1 MRPVIQRRLVR
12 VLVCVSP
19 LRKGARCSLTSH
31 ERSDRPGRN
40 NVRRRSAPARPV
52 AALSSSGFAA
62 VGKPHRSIHVSS
74 ASAQRQQQHGQT
86 RSGCAH
92 SPAEAQRL
100 EHTLQA
106 VLSLPPFVTVF
117 SIVRSDEAFF
127 APPLPLLLIHGIV
140 DNKETCCSVDC
151 ICRPIIQARPNMTLR
166 PALPSALPVEA
177 LLRARRANDEL
188 ALRAAGEELLT
199 RLRRDRV
206 VRLRTDD
213 ATASAVA
220 KCYAALPAFF
230 ARPRHVKARLHCEIG
245 ARPGDRSYA
254 GMGEDCGREWLQLRR
269 HYLDGTRDD
278 GSDGVCLPGGVPKS
292 FEGAFEH
299 LREAWRRR
307 ACTPSRWRWTPRPTP
322 GSRSAISISSLA
334 AVRLLHH
341 RSTRQPPPPPPPSPP
356 PSSPPPLRR
365 CGGGCRDDGGGGAA
379 VPRRRTV
386 RPPPLPLPSGW
397 PGHRLPRPFRSRPA
411 HTLAKPLVP
420 RSARLRPGGARVAR
434 GRATHAARRA
444 DPLWR
449 RAAGLSLR
457 RAHPAPLHR
466 VPAPP
471 KEAGTRY
478 SMPFFAR
485 CHPEVTLL
493 PRRSGA
499 AATSAAASAA
509 VGQHRDHPSPRAGE
523 QGVPCAHFV
532 VKQLFRRR
540 PWRQKKAEDVDDRNG
555 EAPDY

>member
-1 MRPVIQRRLVR
+1 M
-12 VLVCVSP
+12 
-19 LRKGARCSLTSH
+19 
-31 ERSDRPGRN
+31 SDDE
-40 NVRRRSAPARPV
+40 ARPQDLSPPYRPPDSQQWANRTV
-52 AALSSSGFAA
+52 QFTFRARLHNGSSSTAKLA
-62 VGKPHRSIHVSS
+62 VDVPL
-74 ASAQRQQQHGQT
+74 
-86 RSGCAH
+86 

-269 HYLDGTRDD
+269 RYLDGTRDD
-278 GSDGVCLPGGVPKS
+278 GSDGVCLPGGVPQS

-299 LREAWRRR
+299 LREVAAACVHALALAVDASPNAW
-307 ACTPSRWRWTPRPTP
+307 
-322 GSRSAISISSLA
+322 LA
-334 AVRLLHH
+334 LGDLDQQSGCR
-341 RSTRQPPPPPPPSPP
+341 PPPPSQVNAPTAAAAAAFTAAFATATFAGGVEAAAATTAAAAQP
-356 PSSPPPLRR
+356 CRGGGPSVLRLYRYLPAGQGTGCHAHSDLGLLTLSPCPSSPALLVYDPEALEWLEAERR
-365 CGGGCRDDGGGGAA
+365 MQPDELTLFGGEQLAFLSGG
-379 VPRRRTV
+379 
-386 RPPPLPLPSGW
+386 LI
-397 PGHRLPRPFRSRPA
+397 
-411 HTLAKPLVP
+411 
-420 RSARLRPGGARVAR
+420 
-434 GRATHAARRA
+434 
-444 DPLWR
+444 
-449 RAAGLSLR
+449 
-457 RAHPAPLHR
+457 PAPLHR

>member
-1 MRPVIQRRLVR
+1 MQKL
-12 VLVCVSP
+12 S
-19 LRKGARCSLTSH
+19 
-31 ERSDRPGRN
+31 
-40 NVRRRSAPARPV
+40 RRRARPQDLSPPYRPPDSQQWANRTV
-52 AALSSSGFAA
+52 QFTFRARLHNGSSSTAKLA
-62 VGKPHRSIHVSS
+62 VDVPL
-74 ASAQRQQQHGQT
+74 
-86 RSGCAH
+86 

-254 GMGEDCGREWLQLRR
+254 GMGEDCGRDGLQLRR
-269 HYLDGTRDD
+269 RYLDGTRDD

-299 LREAWRRR
+299 LREVAAACVHALALAVDASPNAW
-307 ACTPSRWRWTPRPTP
+307 
-322 GSRSAISISSLA
+322 LA
-334 AVRLLHH
+334 LGDLDQQSGCR
-341 RSTRQPPPPPPPSPP
+341 PPPPSQVNAPTAAAAPPSPPPSPP
-356 PSSPPPLRR
+356 PPLREVWR
-365 CGGGCRDDGGGGAA
+365 RL
-379 VPRRRTV
+379 PRRR
-386 RPPPLPLPSGW
+386 
-397 PGHRLPRPFRSRPA
+397 
-411 HTLAKPLVP
+411 
-420 RSARLRPGGARVAR
+420 
-434 GRATHAARRA
+434 RR
-444 DPLWR
+444 R
-449 RAAGLSLR
+449 R
-457 RAHPAPLHR
+457 
-466 VPAPP
+466 
-471 KEAGTRY
+471 
-478 SMPFFAR
+478 
-485 CHPEVTLL
+485 
-493 PRRSGA
+493 
-499 AATSAAASAA
+499 SAAAADRPSSASTA
-509 VGQHRDHPSPRAGE
+509 TFRLARAGCHAHSDLGLLTLSPSPSSPALLVYDPEALEWLEAERRMQPDELTLFGGE
-523 QGVPCAHFV
+523 QLAFLSEGSSP
-532 VKQLFRRR
+532 RRCIACPHR
-540 PWRQKKAEDVDDRNG
+540 PKRRARATRCLSSLAATPK
-555 EAPDY
+555 